1 MTEVTRQHSC
11 CHDVAYQ
18 RYEVQKMS
26 EQGLLLGENF
36 PHKVSAE
43 YHSQLAAEHA
53 VQRLVDKTI
62 LPRNQILIV
71 QPHDPNMALKMEP
84 EVRGIARTFAKSHV
98 VLGIGGLV
106 FGLLLAAV
114 LVAVGPT
121 LTRSSPMFT
130 FIALGFLFT
139 FLGLLLA
146 GFIALRPDHDF
157 LIGKART
164 ASDAGQWTVIAHCAD
179 YEQQSQ
185 VKETLDDVAQ
195 TL

>member
-1 MTEVTRQHSC
+1 
-11 CHDVAYQ
+11 
-18 RYEVQKMS
+18 MS
-26 EQGLLLGENF
+26 EHSVLLGENF

-43 YHSQLAAEHA
+43 YNSKQAADRA
-53 VQRLVDKTI
+53 VQLLVDKTI

-71 QPHDPNMALKMEP
+71 QPHDPNMALKTEP
-84 EVRGIARTFAKSHV
+84 EVKGIARTFAKSHV

-114 LVAVGPT
+114 LVAIGPD
-121 LTRSSPMFT
+121 LTSSSPMFT

-146 GFIALRPDHDF
+146 GFISMRPDHDF
-157 LIGKART
+157 LIGKTRA
-164 ASDAGQWTVIAHCAD
+164 AANAGQWTVIAHCAD

-185 VKETLDDVAQ
+185 VKDTLDYSAQ